1 MYYKAILQYSELLL
15 RAANIKQILD
25 LKSEKF
31 KATLSP
37 NWKISLRIKRI
48 WFHIRYN
55 RKFLQVVFSSRRLRN
70 YAQILKLRQINKWE
84 ILVSSW

>member
-37 NWKISLRIKRI
+37 N
-48 WFHIRYN
+48 
-55 RKFLQVVFSSRRLRN
+55 
-70 YAQILKLRQINKWE
+70 
-84 ILVSSW
+84 